1 MNNSPRRTL
10 FSSSRWSRGHAP
22 AALLPVRCTPC
33 SFRGCPLNR
42 AEYNRYCLVAIGVML
57 FGVGYWAWW
66 RILLPKVFRY
76 EFVPYKETLEDGT
89 VVIVVRVLRFT
100 CVNKTKQSTI

>member
-1 MNNSPRRTL
+1 M
-10 FSSSRWSRGHAP
+10 
-22 AALLPVRCTPC
+22 
-33 SFRGCPLNR
+33 
-42 AEYNRYCLVAIGVML
+42 
-57 FGVGYWAWW
+57 
-66 RILLPKVFRY
+66 PKVFRY